1 MLSPILSGAAERVA
15 ASTGALFGFAFVR
28 QLLAALPEE
37 LGVPAAFVVD
47 GGGRETRILSYHLAR
62 DEWHSADE
70 PGKVLAGELGGDP
83 LLNARLLQSRYPADF
98 FADEAAIAAAHAVPL
113 HAPDGA
119 PLGYLGVLAGAH
131 EAAAAAIGE
140 ILELVA
146 PRAALELERSRAE
159 SELQAAVDEQA
170 ALRRLAT
177 FVAGGMPAEAL
188 RDVVTYEVAL
198 LFEAQSANI
207 ARFEDEGNIRVV
219 GVWAEPG
226 ASTIPRNIVLPLDG
240 ETATAKVRRSN
251 APARVDS
258 YDGVAGVFAA
268 ALREH
273 GINAAISA
281 PITVGGRLWGA
292 VTASK
297 SSRKRFPADAELRL
311 GKFAELFALAIA
323 NAEAREELAASR
335 ARLVEEALAERRRL
349 ERNLHDGAQQR
360 LVALALTLRLAQ
372 NHADGEAKELLAM
385 ASDELAL
392 ALAEL
397 RELARGIHPAVLTER
412 GLVAA
417 VESLV
422 ARAPLPVSVEAAIEE
437 RPPAAVEAAA
447 YYVVAEAV
455 TNAVKYAGASRV
467 VVRARSTAVGLRVEV
482 EDDGVGGADASRGSG
497 LAGLVD
503 RVAAAGGRLH
513 VVSPAG
519 EGTLVRAELPSRL
532 RTS

>member
-1 MLSPILSGAAERVA
+1 MLSPPLSDAAQRLA
-15 ASTGALFGFAFVR
+15 ASTGALFGDAFVR
-28 QLLAALPEE
+28 RLLSALPEE
-37 LGVPAAFVVD
+37 LAVRAAFVVD
-47 GGGRETRILSYHLAR
+47 GGGRETRILTYYAAR
-62 DEWHSADE
+62 DEWHSVDE
-70 PGKVLAGELGGDP
+70 PREVLSGALGSDP
-83 LLNARLLQSRYPADF
+83 SMNAQVLQSRYPVDF
-98 FADEAAIAAAHAVPL
+98 FAGEAEIAAAHVVPF
-113 HAPDGA
+113 HAPDGE
-119 PLGYLGVLAGAH
+119 LRGYLGVLTG
-131 EAAAAAIGE
+131 EPGSAAAAIVE
-140 ILELVA
+140 VLQLVA

-170 ALRRLAT
+170 ALRRIAT

-207 ARFEDEGNIRVV
+207 ARFEDDGHVRVV

-226 ASTIPRNIVLPLDG
+226 ASTIARNVVLPLDG
-240 ETATAKVRRSN
+240 EIATAKVWRSN

-268 ALREH
+268 KLREH
-273 GINAAISA
+273 GINASISA
-281 PITVGGRLWGA
+281 PITVGGRAWGA
-292 VTASK
+292 ITASK
-297 SSRKRFPADAELRL
+297 SSRKQFPEAAELRL

-323 NAEAREELAASR
+323 NAEAREELAVSR

-372 NHADGEAKELLAM
+372 NEVDGEAKELLAA
-385 ASDELAL
+385 ASDELAV

-422 ARAPLPVSVEAAIEE
+422 ARAPLPVTVEASIGE
-437 RPPAAVEAAA
+437 RPLAAVEAAA

-455 TNAVKYAGASRV
+455 TNAVRYANASRV
-467 VVRARSTAVGLRVEV
+467 VVRARSTDGELRVEV

-497 LAGLVD
+497 LAGLAD
-503 RVAAAGGRLH
+503 RVAAAGGRLR

-532 RTS
+532 RRP